1 VLIVHQPHNY
11 SDRMITFVKLEML
24 KGSKETN
31 ASLVFK
37 VVEHSLSSPFA
48 KPIDKMAS
56 IMNKFFIVGL

>member
-1 VLIVHQPHNY
+1 
-11 SDRMITFVKLEML
+11 MITFVKLEML